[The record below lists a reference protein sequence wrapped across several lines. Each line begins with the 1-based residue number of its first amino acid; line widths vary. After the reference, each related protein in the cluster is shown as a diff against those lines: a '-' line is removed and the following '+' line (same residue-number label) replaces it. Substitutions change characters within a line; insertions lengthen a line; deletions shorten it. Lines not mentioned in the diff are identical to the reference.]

1 MFFLSSANFAC
12 TAEIQAA
19 PRGNEATRKWEN
31 WGREEAEWRWFWE
44 RALNCAPQLLE
55 DLKSLLQNRKKRTA
69 EDGE

>member
-1 MFFLSSANFAC
+1 MKQRANGK
-12 TAEIQAA
+12 T
-19 PRGNEATRKWEN
+19 G
-31 WGREEAEWRWFWE
+31 GREEAEWRWFWE